1 LVFGIMH
8 KLGLVLCGFA
18 IVLAISGYILIGL
31 QEQFQAGLTIIH
43 DKARPME
50 AAAAEMEIN
59 SLELGLAVK
68 GYLDYPDP
76 ERIRILED
84 SAMEFNLYYGS
95 YQRAALTEAL
105 RRPAE
110 DARNIFAEFSLLG
123 RELIS
128 HKNADETQHAS
139 INAELHQLEEMTG
152 KIINRVTPADSADK
166 LSPAGRENL
175 LKFLAIVW
183 AETAETMSMMDGI
196 ETGGLETRNEIEREL
211 KQINIILR
219 DYSASLPQEN
229 RPVWLDELSK
239 KIAHISGLALER
251 MRVNVVMDQKLR
263 QFANYRKQLNDL
275 LDDTIQAQTEAEL
288 QLLYANLDELNQ
300 RNHFILLGASFLLL
314 IMIIGLL
321 LFASRMVVRPIHR
334 LADAANIISD
344 GDFSHTIDL
353 RSKDELGHLASTFN
367 EMAAKLQAA
376 YSSLREAN
384 AELDAK
390 ITERTRELT
399 SANQQLNKELNLRMQ
414 TELELKAAS
423 EAKTM
428 FMGNMSHELRTPL
441 NAILGFSDIMKE
453 QTFGPLGEKYAD
465 YAKDIHESGTHL
477 LKLINELL
485 DISRIETGHL
495 TLTEEDFDLAISI
508 TACLNMLEAQAKE
521 RLLTLTSD
529 IASTMPL
536 LHGDQTRIMQI
547 LINITGNAIKFT
559 PPGGV
564 VSVKAFATPEGA
576 LQVSITDTGIGIAP
590 ADLERVFDAFAQVDN
605 NLARAHEGAGLGL
618 PLAKLLTERHDGTLD
633 ISSSPGQG
641 TTVTIIFPASRTV
654 SRRPA
659 PLRVVS

>member
-1 LVFGIMH
+1 MGFGITH
-8 KLGLVLCGFA
+8 KLGIVLGGFALVL
-18 IVLAISGYILIGL
+18 VISGYIRFGV
-31 QEQFQAGLTIIH
+31 QEQFRAGLTIIH

-59 SLELGLAVK
+59 SLEFGLAVK
-68 GYLDYPDP
+68 GYLDHPAP
-76 ERIRILED
+76 ERIRMLED
-84 SAMEFNLYYGS
+84 SALDFNMFYGLYH
-95 YQRAALTEAL
+95 RAALTEAL

-110 DARNIFAEFSLLG
+110 EARNIFAEYSLLG

-128 HKNADETQHAS
+128 HKNADVSLHAS
-139 INAELHQLEEMTG
+139 IKSELHQLEEMTR
-152 KIINRVTPADSADK
+152 KFVNRMTPEHR

-175 LKFLAIVW
+175 LKILAVVW
-183 AETAETMSMMDGI
+183 AETAETMSMMDGF
-196 ETGGLETRNEIEREL
+196 EAGAKENSNEIEHEL
-211 KQINIILR
+211 KKINIILR
-219 DYSASLPQEN
+219 EYSASLPREN
-229 RPVWLDELSK
+229 RPAWLEEMSK
-239 KIAHISGLALER
+239 KFAHILAMAHEQMNLSI
-251 MRVNVVMDQKLR
+251 VMDQKLR
-263 QFANYRKQLNDL
+263 QFANHRIQLNDL

-288 QLLYANLDELNQ
+288 QSLYADLDELNRRSQ
-300 RNHFILLGASFLLL
+300 FILLGASFLLL

-321 LFASRMVVRPIHR
+321 VFASRMVVRPIHR
-334 LADAANIISD
+334 LADAANIISE
-344 GDFSHTIDL
+344 GDFSHTIDV
-353 RSKDELGHLASTFN
+353 RSKDELGYLARTFN
-367 EMAAKLQAA
+367 EMAAKLRAA
-376 YSSLREAN
+376 YSSLSEAN
-384 AELDAK
+384 SELDAK
-390 ITERTRELT
+390 VSERTRELT
-399 SANQQLNKELNLRMQ
+399 LANKQLNKELKLRMQ
-414 TELELKAAS
+414 TEQELKAAS

-441 NAILGFSDIMKE
+441 NAIIGFSDIMKE

-465 YAKDIHESGTHL
+465 YARDIHESGTHL

-521 RLLTLTSD
+521 RRLTLTSD
-529 IASTMPL
+529 IAASMPL

-559 PPGGV
+559 PPGGT
-564 VSVKAFATPEGA
+564 VSIKAFSTPEGA

-633 ISSSPGQG
+633 ISSTSGQG
-641 TTVTIIFPASRTV
+641 TTVTVSFPASRTV
-654 SRRPA
+654 SWRPA